1 MSKGKMHLQ
10 DSSEDFTSPHLF
22 SFMENQ
28 SGLWRERA
36 QVCRHRTQDIY
47 THMRTHV
54 HTSIRKK
61 KKMRSLAQDFCVT
74 PELELCGLE
83 LPKAEAYSCPPP
95 LLPAD
100 IKGRCSKRMPSEDS
114 WVIVVFSLKHNYQ
127 PWKLL
132 TLTFPER
139 LQRSF

>member
-1 MSKGKMHLQ
+1 MFRSADIEHM
-10 DSSEDFTSPHLF
+10 TSTHT
-22 SFMENQ
+22 
-28 SGLWRERA
+28 
-36 QVCRHRTQDIY
+36 C
-47 THMRTHV
+47 THMFTPALE
-54 HTSIRKK
+54 

-74 PELELCGLE
+74 PELELCGLD
-83 LPKAEAYSCPPP
+83 LPKVEAYSSPPP